1 MLNSYDSSMV
11 IRRVS
16 EKLGGYC
23 FAIVVALTV
32 DDFGGLW

>member
-1 MLNSYDSSMV
+1 MSNAYDFRMV

-23 FAIVVALTV
+23 FAIVVALTN
-32 DDFGGLW
+32 FSW